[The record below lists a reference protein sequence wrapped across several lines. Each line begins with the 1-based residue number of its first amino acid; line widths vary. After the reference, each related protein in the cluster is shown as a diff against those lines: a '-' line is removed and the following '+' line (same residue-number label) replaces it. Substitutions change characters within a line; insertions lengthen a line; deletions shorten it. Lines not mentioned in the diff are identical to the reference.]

1 MKEKIIL
8 LKSEVAHFITSKLGL
23 PDVHFSTGSTE
34 PKELFLQV
42 ANCLAIDISDVNTK
56 PTIARRIVESS
67 GEIWLPNYESSGST
81 VTMDGLKAVHS
92 AVEFFLAGRPEIN

>member
-1 MKEKIIL
+1 LKEKIIL
-8 LKSEVAHFITSKLGL
+8 LKSEVAHLITSKLGL

-56 PTIARRIVESS
+56 PTIARKIVEAS
-67 GEIWLPNYESSGST
+67 GEIWLPDYESTGST
-81 VTMDGLKAVHS
+81 VTIDGLKADQS
-92 AVEFFLAGRPEIN
+92 AVEFFLAIRPEIN

>member
-1 MKEKIIL
+1 LKEKITL
-8 LKSEVAHFITSKLGL
+8 LKTEVAHLITSKLGL

-56 PTIARRIVESS
+56 PTIARRIVEVS

-92 AVEFFLAGRPEIN
+92 AVEFFLSGRPEIN

>member
-8 LKSEVAHFITSKLGL
+8 LKSEVAHLITSKLGL

-42 ANCLAIDISDVNTK
+42 ANCLAIDISGVNSK
-56 PTIARRIVESS
+56 PTIARRIVEAS
-67 GEIWLPNYESSGST
+67 GEIWLPDYESSGST

>member
-1 MKEKIIL
+1 MKERVIL
-8 LKSEVAHFITSKLGL
+8 LKSDVANLITSKLGL
-23 PDVHFSTGSTE
+23 PEVHFSTGSTE

-42 ANCLAIDISDVNTK
+42 AHCLAIDISDVNTK
-56 PTIARRIVESS
+56 PTIARRIVEVS

-81 VTMDGLKAVHS
+81 VTIDGLKAVHS

>member
-1 MKEKIIL
+1 M
-8 LKSEVAHFITSKLGL
+8 LKSDVAHLITSKMGL

-56 PTIARRIVESS
+56 PTIARRIVEVS

-81 VTMDGLKAVHS
+81 VTIDGLKAVHS
-92 AVEFFLAGRPEIN
+92 AVEFFLSGRPEIN

>member
-1 MKEKIIL
+1 LKERIIL
-8 LKSEVAHFITSKLGL
+8 LKSDVANMITSKLGL
-23 PDVHFSTGSTE
+23 PEVHFSTGSTE

-42 ANCLAIDISDVNTK
+42 AHCLAIDISDVNTK
-56 PTIARRIVESS
+56 PSIARRIVEVS

-81 VTMDGLKAVHS
+81 VTIDGLKAVHS

>member
-1 MKEKIIL
+1 M
-8 LKSEVAHFITSKLGL
+8 LKSDVAHLITSKLGL

-34 PKELFLQV
+34 PKELFLQI

-56 PTIARRIVESS
+56 PTIARRIVEVS
-67 GEIWLPNYESSGST
+67 GEVWLPNYESSGST

-92 AVEFFLAGRPEIN
+92 AVEFFLSGRPEIN

>member
-1 MKEKIIL
+1 MKERVIL
-8 LKSEVAHFITSKLGL
+8 LKSDVANLITSKLGL
-23 PDVHFSTGSTE
+23 PKVHFSTGSTE

-42 ANCLAIDISDVNTK
+42 AHCLAIDISDVNTK
-56 PTIARRIVESS
+56 PTIARRIVEVS

-81 VTMDGLKAVHS
+81 VTIDGLKAVHS

>member
-1 MKEKIIL
+1 MKITL
-8 LKSEVAHFITSKLGL
+8 LKSDVAHLITSKLGL

-42 ANCLAIDISDVNTK
+42 ADCLAIDISDVRTK
-56 PTIARRIVESS
+56 PTIARRIVEVS

-81 VTMDGLKAVHS
+81 VTLDGLKAVHS
-92 AVEFFLAGRPEIN
+92 AVEFFLSGRPEIN

>member
-1 MKEKIIL
+1 L
-8 LKSEVAHFITSKLGL
+8 LKSDVAHLITSKMGL

-56 PTIARRIVESS
+56 PTIARRIVEVS

-81 VTMDGLKAVHS
+81 VTIDGLKAVHS
-92 AVEFFLAGRPEIN
+92 AVEFFLSGRPEIN

>member
-1 MKEKIIL
+1 LKEKITL
-8 LKSEVAHFITSKLGL
+8 LKSEVAHLITSKLGL

-34 PKELFLQV
+34 PKELFLQI

-56 PTIARRIVESS
+56 PTIARRIVEVS

-92 AVEFFLAGRPEIN
+92 AVEFFLSGRPEFN

>member
-1 MKEKIIL
+1 M
-8 LKSEVAHFITSKLGL
+8 LKTEVAHLITSKLGL

-56 PTIARRIVESS
+56 PTIARRIVEVS

-92 AVEFFLAGRPEIN
+92 AVEFFLSGRPEIN

>member
-1 MKEKIIL
+1 M
-8 LKSEVAHFITSKLGL
+8 LKSDVAHLITSKLGL

-34 PKELFLQV
+34 PKELFIQI
-42 ANCLAIDISDVNTK
+42 AECLAIDISNVNTK
-56 PTIARRIVESS
+56 PTIARRIVEVS

-92 AVEFFLAGRPEIN
+92 AVEFFLSGRPEIS

>member
-1 MKEKIIL
+1 M
-8 LKSEVAHFITSKLGL
+8 LKSEVAHLITSKLGL

-42 ANCLAIDISDVNTK
+42 AECLAIDISDVNTK

-67 GEIWLPNYESSGST
+67 GEIWLPDYESSGST
-81 VTMDGLKAVHS
+81 VTTDGLKAVYS
-92 AVEFFLAGRPEIN
+92 AVEFFLSGRPEIN

>member
-1 MKEKIIL
+1 M
-8 LKSEVAHFITSKLGL
+8 LKSDVAHLITSKLGL

-34 PKELFLQV
+34 PKELFLQI

-56 PTIARRIVESS
+56 PTIARRIVEVS

-92 AVEFFLAGRPEIN
+92 AVEFFLSGRPEIN

>member
-1 MKEKIIL
+1 MKERIIL
-8 LKSEVAHFITSKLGL
+8 LKSDVANMITSKLGL
-23 PDVHFSTGSTE
+23 PEVHFSTGSTE

-42 ANCLAIDISDVNTK
+42 AHCLAIDISDVNTK
-56 PTIARRIVESS
+56 PSIARRIVEVS

-81 VTMDGLKAVHS
+81 VTIDGLKAVHS

>member
-8 LKSEVAHFITSKLGL
+8 LKSEVAHLITSKLSL

-56 PTIARRIVESS
+56 PTIARKIVEAS
-67 GEIWLPNYESSGST
+67 GEIWLPDYESTGST
-81 VTMDGLKAVHS
+81 VTIDGLKAVHS

>member
-1 MKEKIIL
+1 MKGRIIL
-8 LKSEVAHFITSKLGL
+8 LKSDVAHLITSKLGL

-42 ANCLAIDISDVNTK
+42 AQCLAIDISDVKTK
-56 PTIARRIVESS
+56 PTIARRIVEVS

-81 VTMDGLKAVHS
+81 VTIDGLKAVHS

>member
-1 MKEKIIL
+1 M
-8 LKSEVAHFITSKLGL
+8 LKSEVAHLITSKLGL

-42 ANCLAIDISDVNTK
+42 ADCLAIDISDVNTK
-56 PTIARRIVESS
+56 PMIARRIVEVS

-81 VTMDGLKAVHS
+81 VTTDGLKAVHS
-92 AVEFFLAGRPEIN
+92 AVEFFLSGRPEIS

>member
-1 MKEKIIL
+1 M
-8 LKSEVAHFITSKLGL
+8 LKSEVAHLITSKLGL

-34 PKELFLQV
+34 PKELFLQI

-56 PTIARRIVESS
+56 PTIARRIVEVS

-92 AVEFFLAGRPEIN
+92 AVEFFLSGRPEFN